1 MNNKDTTEQT
11 KKIFAEIIER
21 NTSLIENNISPDK
34 IAVTTFIEDQYDIFI
49 FITCLMIYNIFKQPG
64 NYMNLSSNIN
74 VSRRCHF
81 FSDLFFNIILSI
93 IYIIYSVF
101 LSIAIGLLVWSDSFS
116 ASITAFNYLHN
127 SSFITRTICIYLLK
141 TFELFCTVIIFT
153 CFRKLP
159 VGKFLQYLMGGLFV
173 FGGVFLSTLKNMAY
187 INFFFLLILI

>member
-1 MNNKDTTEQT
+1 
-11 KKIFAEIIER
+11 
-21 NTSLIENNISPDK
+21 
-34 IAVTTFIEDQYDIFI
+34 
-49 FITCLMIYNIFKQPG
+49 MIYNIFKQPG